1 MATTKIWDIRG
12 RVDKLIRYVVNP
24 EKTVDEEYAASLHA
38 IENVIEYTSDEMKTE
53 QHLFVTGV
61 NCDENNAVQE
71 FMNCKNKWQRKGGIV
86 AFHGYQSFAAD
97 EVDAKTA
104 HDIGVKLA
112 ERLWGDRFQVVVTTH
127 CNTGHFH
134 NHFAI
139 NSISFLDGKRY
150 YDNKES
156 YNRMREESDRLC
168 KEYGLS
174 VIRRPKQKGMNY
186 AEWQAEKNGQSTLR
200 GSIREAIDLAE
211 MGCTTEAEFLTAMDK
226 MGFIIDR
233 SGKHA
238 KIKHVGDDR
247 FVRFKSL
254 GEGYSYG
261 EIIDRVYENDY
272 PEAPSFPEQESPQ
285 QVFSDYPGIKVA
297 SMRYTAVYHC
307 YCKALV
313 IASERPRTNRKV
325 YALVRQDT
333 TRMQSYSDQNRLLS
347 EHHID
352 TPEQL
357 RAYKQEAMNKIDETI
372 ALRQDMRNALK
383 RAERSGD
390 SVLISKIKFN
400 IDLYSRQLKKLRREV
415 AACDGVME
423 RVETVREKLF
433 RIEEEKFRGKEKT
446 KNEHISRSSRP
457 DRENES

>member
-86 AFHGYQSFAAD
+86 AYHGYQSFAAD

-150 YDNKES
+150 YDNNES

-174 VIRRPKQKGMNY
+174 VIRRPKQKGKNY
-186 AEWQAEKNGQSTLR
+186 AEWQAEKNGQPTVK
-200 GSIREAIDLAE
+200 GAIREAIDIAE
-211 MGCTTEAEFLTAMDK
+211 RGSATEAEFLDAMDQ

-233 SGKHA
+233 SGKYA
-238 KIKHVGDDR
+238 KIKHIGDER
-247 FVRFKSL
+247 FVRFRSL
-254 GEGYSYG
+254 GDGYTYS
-261 EIIDRVYENDY
+261 EIIDRVYENDDPEY
-272 PEAPSFPEQESPQ
+272 PNYPEQESPK
-285 QVFSDYPGIKVA
+285 QVFSDYPGVKVA

-307 YCKALV
+307 YCKALA
-313 IASERPRTNRKV
+313 IASERPKTNRKI

-357 RAYKQEAMNKIDETI
+357 RAYKQEAVNKIDETI

-390 SVLISKIKFN
+390 NILISKIKFN

-446 KNEHISRSSRP
+446 KNEHISRSGRS

>member
-71 FMNCKNKWQRKGGIV
+71 FMNCKKKWQRKGGIV
-86 AFHGYQSFAAD
+86 AYHGYQSFAAD

-104 HDIGVKLA
+104 HDIGVELA

-186 AEWQAEKNGQSTLR
+186 AEWKAEKNGQSTLR

-233 SGKHA
+233 SGKYA

-247 FVRFKSL
+247 FVRFRSL

-272 PEAPSFPEQESPQ
+272 PEAPNFPEQESPQ
-285 QVFSDYPGIKVA
+285 QFFSDYPGVKVA

-433 RIEEEKFRGKEKT
+433 RM
-446 KNEHISRSSRP
+446 
-457 DRENES
+457 

>member
-86 AFHGYQSFAAD
+86 AYHGYQSFAAD

-150 YDNKES
+150 YDNNES

-186 AEWQAEKNGQSTLR
+186 AEWQAEKNGQPTVK
-200 GSIREAIDLAE
+200 GAIREAIDIAE
-211 MGCTTEAEFLTAMDK
+211 RGSATEAEFLDAMDQ

-233 SGKHA
+233 SGKYA
-238 KIKHVGDDR
+238 KIKHIGDER
-247 FVRFKSL
+247 FVRFRSL
-254 GEGYSYG
+254 GDGYTYS
-261 EIIDRVYENDY
+261 EIIDRVYENDDPEY
-272 PEAPSFPEQESPQ
+272 PNYPEQESPK
-285 QVFSDYPGIKVA
+285 QVFSDYPGVKVA

-307 YCKALV
+307 YCKALA
-313 IASERPRTNRKV
+313 IASERPKTNRKI

-390 SVLISKIKFN
+390 SVLISQIKFN

-446 KNEHISRSSRP
+446 KNEHISRSSRS

>member
-71 FMNCKNKWQRKGGIV
+71 FMNCKKKWQRKGGIV
-86 AFHGYQSFAAD
+86 AYHGYQSFAAD

-112 ERLWGDRFQVVVTTH
+112 ERLWGDRFQIVVTTH

-233 SGKHA
+233 SGKYA

-247 FVRFKSL
+247 FVRFRSL

-272 PEAPSFPEQESPQ
+272 PEAPNFPEQESPQ
-285 QVFSDYPGIKVA
+285 QIFSDYPGVKVA

-433 RIEEEKFRGKEKT
+433 RIEEEKFRGKEKIQ
-446 KNEHISRSSRP
+446 NEHISRSSRP

>member
-24 EKTVDEEYAASLHA
+24 EKTVDEEYAAALHA

-86 AFHGYQSFAAD
+86 AYHGYQSFAAD

-150 YDNKES
+150 YDNNES
-156 YNRMREESDRLC
+156 YNRIREESDRLC

-174 VIRRPKQKGMNY
+174 VIRRPKQKGKNY
-186 AEWQAEKNGQSTLR
+186 AEWQAEKNGQPTVK
-200 GSIREAIDLAE
+200 GAIREAIDIAE
-211 MGCTTEAEFLTAMDK
+211 RGSATEAEFLDAMDQ

-233 SGKHA
+233 SGKYA
-238 KIKHVGDDR
+238 KIKHVGDER
-247 FVRFKSL
+247 FVRFRSL
-254 GEGYSYG
+254 GDGYTYS
-261 EIIDRVYENDY
+261 EIIDRVYENDDPEY
-272 PEAPSFPEQESPQ
+272 PNYPKQESPKQ
-285 QVFSDYPGIKVA
+285 IFSDYPGVKVA

-307 YCKALV
+307 YCKALA
-313 IASERPRTNRKV
+313 IASERPKTNRKI

-390 SVLISKIKFN
+390 SVLISQIKFN

-446 KNEHISRSSRP
+446 KNEHISRSSRS